1 VPLEDDER
9 KNSRKKKKQKIN
21 TTVDSTTQLPKDV
34 VMAISCFLQGLDIV
48 CFLMTQKKWYT
59 WFEQNG
65 DFWKTQ
71 CQLFLRGE
79 MHKKLEKITCLQS
92 YLKMVIDG
100 CIECGKF
107 ANYYPIIGQNLC
119 DECKEKNKYKLINKT
134 EAKKILQSQRFR
146 FKKFIFSYT
155 WDWVLL
161 FRIRCC

>member
-1 VPLEDDER
+1 MDC
-9 KNSRKKKKQKIN
+9 
-21 TTVDSTTQLPKDV
+21 TTQLPKDV
-34 VMAISCFLQGLDIV
+34 VMAISRFLKGLDIV

-119 DECKEKNKYKLINKT
+119 DNCKFAEKNTYKLIYKT
-134 EAKKILQSQRFR
+134 EAKKSYKVNDSDLEHLI
-146 FKKFIFSYT
+146 FIAHRGGFYYLES
-155 WDWVLL
+155 DVAEIREKNQNKQGRRRKRK
-161 FRIRCC
+161 RI